1 MRFTEAIGRKIVS
14 TSTAATVGK
23 VSGFVVDPAVSSVVA
38 LQVKA
43 SSGEVLRWSELTA
56 FGTDAVTVSAQDKV
70 AAATDDIARLSGK
83 EHKIIGKRVLTVR
96 GDEMGHAADVIFDE
110 QTGRVT
116 ALALSDGNSASC
128 SIVGIGSY
136 AVVVEPESEQHSP

>member
-1 MRFTEAIGRKIVS
+1 MRFTEATGRKIVS

-38 LQVKA
+38 LQLKA
-43 SSGEVLRWSELTA
+43 YSGEVLRWSDLTA
-56 FGTDAVTVSAQDKV
+56 FGTDAVTVSAPNKIS
-70 AAATDDIARLSGK
+70 AATDDITRLSGK
-83 EHKIIGKRVLTVR
+83 DYKIIGKRVLTAR
-96 GDEMGHAADVIFDE
+96 GDELGHAADVIFDE

-116 ALALSDGNSASC
+116 ALALSDGKSASC

-136 AVVVEPESEQHSP
+136 AVVVEPESEEGSP